1 MYCEAVSGV
10 LKEPKIT
17 VYTGPAEV
25 DFAGAAGAGFA
36 GLAVAA
42 EAAGAAVGVA
52 AIAEAGVWASSGPNK
67 YHRSAWPLR
76 LELSQALSGA

>member
-1 MYCEAVSGV
+1 M
-10 LKEPKIT
+10 
-17 VYTGPAEV
+17 YTGPTEV

-36 GLAVAA
+36 VVLAGA

-52 AIAEAGVWASSGPNK
+52 AIAEAGVWASSGPNR

-76 LELSQALSGA
+76 LELSHALSGAWTMRL